1 MALNMDPMGGGNDSS
16 RLRQLEY
23 ILGNIQREVDG
34 MRRERITGLDGQ
46 QYEVLGRRGILVE
59 PDEISLPFGVN
70 LIKRGDQYFVTVNDG
85 RVVERA
91 MAVSSEADSLYY
103 YECSNRVDGNGTP
116 IEFYISVGQAV
127 FVQVKESNSGRVDAG
142 TSGENI
148 IIMTGDD
155 DLRSQNYVPDGKEG
169 IYYYKL
175 ATLVQE
181 GTVVRL
187 DPVCAGSHIYHK
199 TGLTCDVRILQCSDP
214 MSSSEGAQLLRVS
227 FISGSAAF
235 LNKSKEER
243 PLAPNKAETNV
254 EHCT

>member
-46 QYEVLGRRGILVE
+46 QYEVLGRRGMIVE
-59 PDEISLPFGVN
+59 PDTVDLPFGVN
-70 LIKRGDQYFVTVNDG
+70 LTKRGDQYFVTVNDG

-91 MAVSSEADSLYY
+91 MSVASEADALYY
-103 YECSNRVDGNGTP
+103 YECSNRADGNGTP
-116 IEFYISVGQAV
+116 IEFRISVNEAV
-127 FVQVKESNSGRVDAG
+127 YVQVKEDSSGRVD
-142 TSGENI
+142 SEEEI
-148 IIMTGDD
+148 IIVIEDNY
-155 DLRSQNYVPDGKEG
+155 LRSQNYVPDGQEG

-175 ATLVQE
+175 ATLIQE
-181 GTVVRL
+181 GTVAKL

-199 TGLTCDVRILQCSDP
+199 TGLTCDVRILQCPDP

-227 FISGSAAF
+227 FISGTVAF